1 MIGAGNRSAIESQM
15 TNLSGAGKRRIVLF
29 VSPNHEDHRAL
40 IHILPPAG
48 WSLDSAFGCAEAI
61 KSLEVEFAPV
71 VIVERDLPD
80 GNWKTLHNRLIKMP
94 FPPKLIVT
102 CRLADERLWAEVMNL
117 GGFDVL
123 AQPFYAGEVLR
134 SINSACGHW
143 DEEWRNAHGRIE
155 EATCCARA

>member
-1 MIGAGNRSAIESQM
+1 M
-15 TNLSGAGKRRIVLF
+15 TNLSWAGKRRIVLF
-29 VSPNHEDHRAL
+29 VSSNDEDHRAL

-48 WSLDSAFGCAEAI
+48 WSMDSAFCCVEAM
-61 KSLEVEFAPV
+61 KLLEVEFAPV

-80 GNWKTLHNRLIKMP
+80 GNWKTLHNRLIQMP

-123 AQPFYAGEVLR
+123 AQPFCAGEVLR
-134 SINSACGHW
+134 SINSACSRW
-143 DEEWRNAHGRIE
+143 DDEWRKAHGEIE
-155 EATCCARA
+155 KTACCTAA